1 MTAVFREDVIVGR
14 HVNVRRVVAVKTVDS
29 SENIKILL
37 AQLRDDIE
45 H

>member
-1 MTAVFREDVIVGR
+1 VGR
-14 HVNVRRVVAVKTVDS
+14 HVNVRRGRVVVVKTDDS